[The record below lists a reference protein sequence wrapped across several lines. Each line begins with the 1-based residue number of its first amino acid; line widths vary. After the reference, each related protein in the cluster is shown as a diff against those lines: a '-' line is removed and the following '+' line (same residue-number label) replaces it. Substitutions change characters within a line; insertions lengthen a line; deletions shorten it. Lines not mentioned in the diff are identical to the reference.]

1 MRAVT
6 TVATVAAISITAGAA
21 LAQVSKTITG
31 ETVTTTATIEA
42 IETST
47 RQFTLKNED
56 GTYEV
61 LTVPT
66 GMKRF
71 DSLKV
76 GDKVKAHYYENI
88 VLRLNA
94 PGEKDVDT
102 ASGAMTPGSGAA
114 PSGTVAAQR
123 TITATISAIDR
134 NVPSITFKG
143 PNGWTYSSRVEDK
156 DALKKVKVWDRL
168 DITWT
173 EATLISVEAPAV
185 RK

>member
-1 MRAVT
+1 MRAFT
-6 TVATVAAISITAGAA
+6 TAAAVAAISITAGTA

-31 ETVTTTATIEA
+31 ETVTTMATIES
-42 IETST
+42 IETSS
-47 RQFTLKNED
+47 RQVTLKNED

-61 LTVPT
+61 LTVPASV
-66 GMKRF
+66 KRF

-88 VLRLNA
+88 VLRLKA

-102 ASGAMTPGSGAA
+102 ATGAVTPGTGAGPA
-114 PSGTVAAQR
+114 GTLATQR
-123 TITATISAIDR
+123 TITATITSIDR

-156 DALKKVKVWDRL
+156 ATLAKVKEGDKV

-173 EATLISVEAPAV
+173 TAALVSIDDAKE
-185 RK
+185 